1 MLVCPLTVL
10 RAVAVGLLISGPV
23 VRYIQNLSDA
33 CGVDSLVPQVRDLL
47 YQFQVC
53 VGVQPRTTFC
63 PGWLQE
69 TGCLKCT

>member
-10 RAVAVGLLISGPV
+10 RAVAVGLFISGPV

-33 CGVDSLVPQVRDLL
+33 SGVDSLVRQVRDLVDHL
-47 YQFQVC
+47 QVS

-63 PGWLQE
+63 PGGLQE
-69 TGCLKCT
+69 TG